1 MINSQQTEMIQ
12 NEWKIY
18 EITKN
23 ITSMRQ
29 KICNISFSHKIC
41 YVYILLS
48 LLKQNTQIQIQTSTR
63 TETKSKTASL
73 LYGLKSYTIYIL
85 WVKVF
90 FFHFFG

>member
-1 MINSQQTEMIQ
+1 
-12 NEWKIY
+12 
-18 EITKN
+18 
-23 ITSMRQ
+23 MRQ

-48 LLKQNTQIQIQTSTR
+48 LLKQKHTYKQAA
-63 TETKSKTASL
+63 TETATKTKSKTKTAPQL

-90 FFHFFG
+90 FLFFLVEII